1 MRSMTF
7 ASDCGSSFSA
17 MHEMMHERAANPFIV
32 RCDGG
37 FMRTITR
44 IEVADV
50 SMRFDGD
57 GEGISEDTLYYIL
70 VCTAYV
76 GIKIKTSFFF
86 AKPCP
91 Y

>member
-1 MRSMTF
+1 
-7 ASDCGSSFSA
+7 
-17 MHEMMHERAANPFIV
+17 
-32 RCDGG
+32 
-37 FMRTITR
+37 MRTITR

-50 SMRFDGD
+50 SMWFDGD

-76 GIKIKTSFFF
+76 GIKIKISFFF

>member
-1 MRSMTF
+1 
-7 ASDCGSSFSA
+7 
-17 MHEMMHERAANPFIV
+17 
-32 RCDGG
+32 
-37 FMRTITR
+37 MRTITR
-44 IEVADV
+44 IEVANV

-76 GIKIKTSFFF
+76 GIKIKISFFF

-91 Y
+91 IEDEGNAPPPTISFSSLRPPCIC